1 MSFDVN
7 EEVPYNPH
15 SVGSPLWEVRE
26 RARLPK
32 KTRGEEHSSLGSWLF
47 WGAWAI
53 ALLLFCLFNKSKEQP
68 YLDDDAPSEAP
79 GFYD

>member
-1 MSFDVN
+1 MPEN
-7 EEVPYNPH
+7 E
-15 SVGSPLWEVRE
+15 
-26 RARLPK
+26 K
-32 KTRGEEHSSLGSWLF
+32 HSSLGTWLL

>member
-7 EEVPYNPH
+7 EEAPYNPH

-32 KTRGEEHSSLGSWLF
+32 RKDDGIRWLP
-47 WGAWAI
+47 
-53 ALLLFCLFNKSKEQP
+53 ALLPFIIILALCVVVGIVNAVLHP
-68 YLDDDAPSEAP
+68 
-79 GFYD
+79 